1 MALGTGK
8 MPISKPSVPA
18 VQVRPGF
25 RNRGQCIPMAVR
37 GSRAVVRAG
46 PLLAAL
52 YFLLMLCGCTQAA
65 EIATIKCCVSNISR
79 IVIAEDPTKFVD
91 GATVYDESHAEDLI
105 SAEISLRPGK
115 YRFYLQDCS
124 YTFGC
129 QEMGTVFVELIGGH
143 DYEVE
148 PAGNGIWIKDRT
160 AGNVIART

>member
-1 MALGTGK
+1 
-8 MPISKPSVPA
+8 
-18 VQVRPGF
+18 
-25 RNRGQCIPMAVR
+25 MAVR
-37 GSRAVVRAG
+37 GSRAFVRAA

-52 YFLLMLCGCTQAA
+52 YLVLMLCGCTQTAD
-65 EIATIKCCVSNISR
+65 IATIKCCISNISR
-79 IVIAEDPTKFVD
+79 IVTAEDPTKFVD
-91 GATVYDESHAEDLI
+91 GATVYDESRVEDWL